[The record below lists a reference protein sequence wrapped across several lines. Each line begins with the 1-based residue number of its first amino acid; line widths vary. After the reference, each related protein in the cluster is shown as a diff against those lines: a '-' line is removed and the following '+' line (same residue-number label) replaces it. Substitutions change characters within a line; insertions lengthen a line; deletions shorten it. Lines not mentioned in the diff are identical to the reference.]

1 MKKLFL
7 CSCIFALFLS
17 ACSTTDYTAHRGF
30 KGIDYS
36 AYERPNKQS
45 FIPADEDFVGTLPA
59 PSVLDGLPQGLP
71 QTGAEQTTSEAMDP
85 AEVPAED
92 EDFTS
97 EEIAASYGRY
107 TDVTVVAAAKRVK
120 LGAAANSKNMNLF
133 QKALDGA
140 YKKALRTYMPAG
152 FTYSIASVGA
162 VNPLSDIEVSCILG
176 EQAANEIGQ
185 STCNLFFQTLI
196 EQYNTLLK
204 EAQKNAAL

>member
-1 MKKLFL
+1 MKKMILFCTL
-7 CSCIFALFLS
+7 CSLLLS
-17 ACSTTDYTAHRGF
+17 ACSSVDYTSKRKL

-36 AYERPNKQS
+36 AYENPSALMGDNYYG
-45 FIPADEDFVGTLPA
+45 ELPA
-59 PSVLDGLPQGLP
+59 PSILGEGGLNDE
-71 QTGAEQTTSEAMDP
+71 EQLADES
-85 AEVPAED
+85 

-120 LGAAANSKNMNLF
+120 LGSTANSKNMALF
-133 QKALDGA
+133 QKALDQA
-140 YKKALRTYMPAG
+140 YKQALRKYRPAG

-176 EQAANEIGQ
+176 EQAANEVGQ
-185 STCNLFFQTLI
+185 DTCNLFFETLV

-204 EAQKNAAL
+204 EAQENAAL